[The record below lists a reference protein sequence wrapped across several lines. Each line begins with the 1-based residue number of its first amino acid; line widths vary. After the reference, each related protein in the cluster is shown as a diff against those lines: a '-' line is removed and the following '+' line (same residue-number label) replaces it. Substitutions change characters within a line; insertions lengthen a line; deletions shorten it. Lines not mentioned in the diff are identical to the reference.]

1 VAGWQAQGNQAVEEV
16 NTQLNR
22 QVIQES
28 LLRFGL
34 RPRGEKWRAA
44 CLPSG
49 HWVVGSGDGSRM
61 CSLCRDLAKRPG
73 CFVRLVGTGVSAIQ
87 FYVSFGDVDHIVKGL
102 MVALSV

>member
-1 VAGWQAQGNQAVEEV
+1 MAWQAQGNQAVEEV

-34 RPRGEKWRAA
+34 RPCGKVAC

-49 HWVVGSGDGSRM
+49 QWGVVTDH
-61 CSLCRDLAKRPG
+61 G
-73 CFVRLVGTGVSAIQ
+73 CVAFVGISIM
-87 FYVSFGDVDHIVKGL
+87 S
-102 MVALSV
+102 VANATAAF